1 MVNPGSTV
9 QSSNLWGCVL
19 VSTDKQVQAA
29 VAPYTTPFLTVYDL
43 WVVKLSNSYAWRC
56 DAKQMLDMYDANISD
71 RHLEVGPGSGW
82 FLAHTKFPTTDPSVT
97 LIDLNPNSM
106 KFTARRLGDAQV
118 ATVGGS
124 VLDPIPTEAGRD
136 FASIGINYVLHCVPG
151 NWDQKGV
158 AFRNL
163 AQVLADD
170 GVLFGS
176 TILGRDRPAKNLF
189 GRALMSAY
197 NRIGAFNNRD
207 DDREGLEAA
216 LAAAFVDVELTDI
229 GDVTLFTARQPKRA

>member
-1 MVNPGSTV
+1 M
-9 QSSNLWGCVL
+9 L
-19 VSTDKQVQAA
+19 VTNDKQVQAGA
-29 VAPYTTPFLTVYDL
+29 APYTTPFLTVYDL

-56 DAKQMLDMYDANISD
+56 DAKQMLDMYDAHISD

-82 FLAHTKFPTTDPSVT
+82 FLAHAEFPTPNPSVT
-97 LIDLNPNSM
+97 LIDLNPNST
-106 KFTARRLGDAQV
+106 KFTERRLRDAQV
-118 ATVGGS
+118 TTVTGS

-158 AFRNL
+158 AFQNL

-189 GRALMSAY
+189 GRALMAAY

-207 DDREGLEAA
+207 DDRRGLESA
-216 LAAAFVDVELTDI
+216 LGAAFVDVELTDI
-229 GDVTLFTARQPKRA
+229 GDVTLFIARQPKHAANPK